1 MDKTDID
8 PRPDSPGSSGS
19 LSLDL
24 GDVKQVL
31 AIKKESIKTHY
42 KDIKPLGQGS
52 FGEVHGARDTLLGRE
67 VAIKSLKKHYRNVEE
82 VIDRFLKEARGT
94 AQLEH
99 PNIIPV
105 HEMGVDDTLGIYFTM
120 KKIQGETLKEIL
132 GQLETHPAFFQKK
145 YPLNLLLE
153 IFLSVCNGV
162 AFAHSKGVIH
172 RDLKPAN
179 IMTGEFGE
187 VLVLDWGLVKQLHT
201 GDSDE
206 SHVQLRMDGVDT
218 VSHTLD
224 GAISG
229 TPNYMSPEQAEGRT
243 DDIDCHSDIYSLGAI
258 LYHILTYRTPFE
270 KMPLHRLLEHV
281 KTGKFT
287 PPRKRRPE
295 LNIPRELEAICL
307 KAMALHPVSRYH
319 SVERLAQDIRN
330 HIGNFEV
337 SAYRPSRAIRF
348 WKTCKRNPVKSSV
361 AAAVVGALLLASG
374 AQRAMLYGSYTSSV
388 KRAAALCRQ
397 GNEMIAEA
405 TSAFDALAAIRRA
418 ATAKIESQDELRRE
432 KEFDAKRADIETK
445 YNVALSFYQGVPEI
459 YRRKAAVVDGYTQIM
474 TNRME
479 FALHQQAYGR
489 AQQWKDT
496 VELELR
502 QMGIQH
508 DRADAYLAEVQRR
521 IDGEGSLEIT
531 GPETVRRV
539 MLFPL
544 VDDNGRLQLGDPI
557 IKGTLPQT
565 LHGLTNNTYMLTV
578 ESDGLQQLPYP
589 IHIDHGERKMV
600 EIALPPTVPDGM
612 VYVPPGDFFY
622 GGEESRFFR
631 RHRRTLPAFFIKKYE
646 VTFADYLEF
655 WKSLD
660 NPELKA
666 ACKSRIQFRT
676 QERTYIDAWD
686 ADGQLADER
695 LKMEFP
701 VVGITLDAAKAF
713 CEWKTRQTGV
723 PIRIPTAEEWEKAAR
738 GVDGRTYVWGNGFDP
753 DGNLALTLYNE
764 KGKKQYPLWAPPGKF
779 RADVSV
785 YGAYDMAGNVREMT
799 GSTLPDSKT
808 FYQIKGGS
816 ASTPAIFLPCCY
828 ASDSPVVPSDVGFRY
843 IQEIPEQ

>member
-132 GQLETHPAFFQKK
+132 DNLAAHPAFFQKQ

-179 IMTGEFGE
+179 IMIGEFGE
-187 VLVLDWGLVKQLHT
+187 VLVLDWGLVKQLN
-201 GDSDE
+201 GDVPGNGC
-206 SHVQLRMDGVDT
+206 VQLRLDESDAGLQ
-218 VSHTLD
+218 TLD
-224 GAISG
+224 GAVSG
-229 TPNYMSPEQAEGRT
+229 TPNYMSPEQADGRVA
-243 DDIDCHSDIYSLGAI
+243 DIDCHSDVYSLGAI
-258 LYHILTYRTPFE
+258 LYHILTYLPAFE
-270 KMPLHRLLEHV
+270 KAPVRQLLENV
-281 KTGKFT
+281 KTGTFQ

-295 LNIPRELEAICL
+295 MNIPRELEAVCL
-307 KAMALHPVSRYH
+307 KAMARHPVSRYH
-319 SVERLAQDIRN
+319 SVERLAEDVRN
-330 HIGNFEV
+330 YVGNLPV
-337 SAYRPSRAIRF
+337 SAYKASRAIRF
-348 WKTCKRNPVKSSV
+348 WKTCKRNPVKSSM
-361 AAAVVGALLLASG
+361 AATALAALILAFG
-374 AQRAMLYGSYTSSV
+374 AQRAMLYGSYVSNV
-388 KRAAALCRQ
+388 ARAAELCAEGNRQ
-397 GNEMIAEA
+397 ITEA
-405 TSAFDALAAIRRA
+405 TTLFNELESIRTATLAKAKSKEELQLERDFEERR
-418 ATAKIESQDELRRE
+418 SM
-432 KEFDAKRADIETK
+432 IETT
-445 YNVALSFYQGVPEI
+445 YNVALSLYQGIPGI
-459 YRRKAAVVDGYTQIM
+459 YRRKASVVDGYTQIM

-479 FALHQQAYGR
+479 FALYQHDSGR
-489 AQQWKDT
+489 AQQWKNT

-502 QMGIQH
+502 QTGMQR
-508 DRADAYLAEVQRR
+508 DRADAYLAGVQRR
-521 IDGEGSLEIT
+521 IDGAGSLEIT
-531 GPETVRRV
+531 GPESIGRV

-544 VDDNGRLQLGDPI
+544 EDDNGRLQLGDPI
-557 IKGTLPQT
+557 VKGTLPKT
-565 LHGLTNNTYMLTV
+565 LPGLPYKSYMLTV

-589 IHIDHGERKMV
+589 IHIGHGEQKIV
-600 EIALPPTVPDGM
+600 ELKLPSAIPEGM

-622 GGEESRFFR
+622 GGEESRFYR
-631 RHRRTLPAFFIKKYE
+631 QHRRALPAFFIKKYE
-646 VTFADYLEF
+646 VTFGEYLEF
-655 WKSLD
+655 WRSLD
-660 NPELKA
+660 DPTLKDA
-666 ACKSRIQFRT
+666 YKGRIQLRV
-676 QERTYIDAWD
+676 EDRTYMDAWD
-686 ADGQLADER
+686 ASGQLADER
-695 LKMEFP
+695 LKPEYP

-713 CEWKTRQTGV
+713 CDWKSRQTGT

-738 GVDGRTYVWGNGFDP
+738 GVDGRAYVWGSGFDP
-753 DGNLALTLYNE
+753 SSNLALTLYNE
-764 KGKKQYPLWAPPGKF
+764 KGKKLYPLWAPPGKF
-779 RADVSV
+779 RSDVTV

-799 GSTLPDSKT
+799 TTLLPDSQT

-816 ASTPAIFLPCCY
+816 ASTPATFLPCCY
-828 ASDSPVVPSDVGFRY
+828 ASDTPVVPSDVGFRY
-843 IQEIPEQ
+843 IQEIPEP